1 MVFRGADS
9 GAFREH
15 QLSGIAQP
23 TLLGP
28 GFFLSTWSW
37 RVVHAVVSHH
47 APSLYPTCGQTM
59 SFIPVHFA
67 ERWPCLQFGDTMN
80 RLLCILVEGFYGL
93 FGVNAP
99 EGGLPG

>member
-67 ERWPCLQFGDTMN
+67 ERWPCLQFGGTMN